1 MIINKN
7 VIKYTKHG
15 FVTIKSSIC
24 YHIISLVL
32 RIFYVWIGIFTY
44 KPIKLKTSLKAA
56 TVQEICYQKH
66 KNMETEIIQDDANQH
81 LDCENEKGPE
91 LKRLAL
97 KRTAMVY
104 WEKFK
109 GYDHRN
115 LLRQL
120 RAVEHFK
127 PNIKGIKH

>member
-15 FVTIKSSIC
+15 FVTIKFSIC

-66 KNMETEIIQDDANQH
+66 KNMETEIIQDHANQH
-81 LDCENEKGPE
+81 LDCEKEKGPK
-91 LKRLAL
+91 LFFFFFFFATMLAWGEG
-97 KRTAMVY
+97 V
-104 WEKFK
+104 F
-109 GYDHRN
+109 
-115 LLRQL
+115 
-120 RAVEHFK
+120 
-127 PNIKGIKH
+127 